1 MKRAAHAT
9 VGPRRACGATRPC
22 RRGCLLGLA
31 LLLACGRAEQPR
43 TPAAT
48 DPPAADAHDHS
59 DPAHSLDAF
68 AGAYRRALT
77 DAGRAPCT
85 WQHESAA
92 LRCPDGS
99 RHDLR
104 GLFAVI
110 QADPAPQARAAALLT
125 LVPSPAALPWE
136 TARLL
141 LRPRLRAQAEG
152 LVVALE
158 LARPGGTV
166 PVSAA
171 DLAAWQVEEP
181 AARAQAVE
189 NLGRV
194 DPRPFWPLA
203 EGAARARVGDGYD
216 AERLLSALQA
226 DLGFLPRHAVVVPGE
241 LCAVADDTHA
251 ARLDQVAAAW
261 PGRAI
266 RLTWTEDAWR

>member
-1 MKRAAHAT
+1 MRRPVPAAEGH
-9 VGPRRACGATRPC
+9 RRAGGAPGTAG
-22 RRGCLLGLA
+22 RGGVLGLA
-31 LLLACGRAEQPR
+31 LLLACGPSEQPR
-43 TPAAT
+43 PPAAT
-48 DPPAADAHDHS
+48 DRPPADAHDHGA
-59 DPAHSLDAF
+59 PAHSLDAF
-68 AGAYRRALT
+68 AAAYRQALAE
-77 DAGRAPCT
+77 AGRPPCT

-104 GLFAVI
+104 GLFAVV
-110 QADPAPQARAAALLT
+110 QADPSPEARAAALLA
-125 LVPSPAALPWE
+125 LVPSPAALPWDQ
-136 TARLL
+136 AHLL
-141 LRPRLRAQAEG
+141 LRPRLRATGEG
-152 LVVALE
+152 LVVDLE

-166 PVSAA
+166 PVTSA

-216 AERLLSALQA
+216 AERLLAAPDSP
-226 DLGFLPRHAVVVPGE
+226 LGFDPAHAVLVPGE
-241 LCAVADDTHA
+241 LCAVADDAHA
-251 ARLDQVAAAW
+251 ARLDEVAAAW

-266 RLTWTEDAWR
+266 RLTWTEGAWR